1 MSSAAWTITGSLDA
15 SSMAFRSVESIVLPV
30 TFLAKAVANT
40 SARTSNPEKWR
51 TAERHRIRHDEENEV
66 FVKRVGVD
74 VDLRAQRWGAVYV
87 LDPFDSDVFALGELD
102 EVLDPV
108 DDLEAA
114 QVVDRGNVARS
125 EPAVFR
131 EGLASLGLVLVVA
144 R

>member
-1 MSSAAWTITGSLDA
+1 VL
-15 SSMAFRSVESIVLPV
+15 VE
-30 TFLAKAVANT
+30 
-40 SARTSNPEKWR
+40 
-51 TAERHRIRHDEENEV
+51 
-66 FVKRVGVD
+66 RVGVD
-74 VDLRAQRWGAVYV
+74 VDLRAERGRAVHV

-114 QVVDRGNVARS
+114 QVVDRGNVAGS

-131 EGLASLGLVLVVA
+131 ESLASLGLVLVVA